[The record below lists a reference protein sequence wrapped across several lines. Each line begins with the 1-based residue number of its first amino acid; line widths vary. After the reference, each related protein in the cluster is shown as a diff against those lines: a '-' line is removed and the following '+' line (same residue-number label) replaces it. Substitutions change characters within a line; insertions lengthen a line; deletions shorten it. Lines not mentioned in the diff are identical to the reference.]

1 MPAKSRDE
9 YVKDFQT
16 RQIIGILR
24 YKPNGDIEA
33 IEFTSRKILGIYR
46 ASTDDTIDFMTRQ
59 VIAKG
64 NCVVSFIYDA
74 KNRRK

>member
-9 YVKDFQT
+9 YIRDFNT

-33 IEFTSRKILGIYR
+33 IEFTSRKILGFYR
-46 ASTDDTIDFMTRQ
+46 AATDDTVDFMTRK
-59 VIAKG
+59 VVTKG
-64 NCVVSFIYDA
+64 NTVVSFIYEAA
-74 KNRRK
+74 KK

>member
-9 YVKDFQT
+9 YIRDFNT

-33 IEFTSRKILGIYR
+33 IEFNSRKILGFYR
-46 ASTDDTIDFMTRQ
+46 AATDDTVEFYTRK
-59 VIAKG
+59 VVTKG
-64 NCVVSFIYDA
+64 NTVVSFIYEAA
-74 KNRRK
+74 KK